1 MDWGL
6 IVTLAVGVGGAWLT
20 YLGVSRKART
30 DERGAELDA
39 IITTLRAEVERTT
52 AALTSAR
59 TALEETTAENRAL
72 RDQVHKLTGQIRDRD
87 EMLEDW
93 RAIGEWITTGARPP
107 APTLTWRIREQ
118 IDHAR
123 ALARQQPTTTESQED

>member
-6 IVTLAVGVGGAWLT
+6 LVSLTIGLAGVWGT
-20 YLGVSRKART
+20 IYGVSRKART

-39 IITTLRAEVERTT
+39 IISTLRAEVERTT
-52 AALTSAR
+52 TALTEAR
-59 TALEETTAENRAL
+59 TALEATTTENRRL
-72 RDQVHKLTGQIRDRD
+72 RDQVHDLAGQVRDRD

-93 RAIGEWITTGARPP
+93 RAIGEWIATGAQPP

-123 ALARQQPTTTESQED
+123 ALKRQRENTPQE